1 LRAGAHVADVGCG
14 HGASTIV
21 MARAFPNSEFIGI
34 DYHADSITTAGR
46 RAREAGIDNLRFEVA
61 TAKNY
66 IGRNFDLVCF
76 MDCLHDLGD
85 PLGALVHARDA
96 LKSDGKVMLVEP
108 YAGDTVEENLNP
120 IGRLFYAASAMACT
134 PHSLSQ
140 EVGLGLGAQAGE
152 QRLRGLV
159 QQAGFRDLRRAT
171 QTPVNLVLEVLR

>member
-1 LRAGAHVADVGCG
+1 
-14 HGASTIV
+14 
-21 MARAFPNSEFIGI
+21 
-34 DYHADSITTAGR
+34 
-46 RAREAGIDNLRFEVA
+46 LRFEVA

-66 IGRNFDLVCF
+66 MGRNFDLVCF